1 MFKHISRNQLII
13 IILASFI
20 GTVLIWGC
28 IDSALNSQ
36 NKEPKMRAGGT
47 SEFRVDIQNKKH
59 ANLFSLI

>member
-1 MFKHISRNQLII
+1 MFKHISRNQLVII
-13 IILASFI
+13 VLASFI

-47 SEFRVDIQNKKH
+47 SEFRVDIQNK
-59 ANLFSLI
+59 